1 MLEKTV
7 NEHDHLLSSL
17 VGDTMNYFRKMI
29 RDGRKSFAAEERGAK
44 LLHKFFS
51 SKLDDIEYQKWLADK
66 LSLHDIEGYVEFSD
80 CADLSEDENFIVGR
94 KLLSLELRQQVYNF
108 WKATNYS
115 KRSPQ

>member
-1 MLEKTV
+1 MLK
-7 NEHDHLLSSL
+7 NDDLLSSF
-17 VGDTMNYFRKMI
+17 VGDKMNYFRKMI
-29 RDGRKSFAAEERGAK
+29 RDGRKSFAAKERGAK

-66 LSLHDIEGYVEFSD
+66 LSLHDAEGYVEFLD
-80 CADLSEDENFIVGR
+80 CADLFKDENLIIGR

-108 WKATNYS
+108 WKATKYS